1 MFNTFKKVLVIG
13 GGGFIGKKVVAAF
26 VTEGAQVSVMDMMAA
41 DRDDVEWTVGSLSD
55 PTLVASAANG
65 CDTVIFL
72 ANSSLPGSSH
82 ADLSAEIQSHV
93 FVSIRTAEICNSVSV
108 KTFVFAS
115 SGGTVYGY
123 SPNPGAGLM
132 EADPTQPINAYGVS
146 KLAIEHYLRLL
157 SDLRPMRTVS
167 LRISNPYGEGQR
179 AARGQGIIAAA
190 MQHTVKK
197 TPMTIW
203 GDGSAE
209 RDFLHVEDVANAFVA
224 AARYCGTKRVFNIG
238 SGECCSLRDT
248 LNAVQVATKEQLEI
262 VYEPGRTVDVQ
273 RNRLD
278 ISLAKREL
286 GWAPKIE
293 LAEGLIRT
301 AAWWLNPR
309 S

>member
-1 MFNTFKKVLVIG
+1 MSNTVQKVLIVG

-26 VTEGAQVSVMDMMAA
+26 VAAGARVSVLDMVAA
-41 DRDDVEWTVGSLSD
+41 DRDDVEWSVGSLSD
-55 PTLVASAANG
+55 PTLVAAAANG
-65 CDTVIFL
+65 CDSVIFL

-93 FVSIRTAEICNSVSV
+93 FVTIKAAEICNSLGVN
-108 KTFVFAS
+108 TFVFAS

-123 SPNPGAGLM
+123 SPDPQTGLV
-132 EADPTQPINAYGVS
+132 ETDLTRPINAYGVS

-190 MQHTVKK
+190 MEHTVKH

-209 RDFLHVEDVANAFVA
+209 RDFLHVEDVARAFVA
-224 AARYCGTKRVFNIG
+224 AAQYNGTESVFNIG
-238 SGECCSLRDT
+238 SGACWSLRDA
-248 LNAVQVATKEQLEI
+248 LKAVLVATEQSLEI
-262 VYEPGRTVDVQ
+262 VYEKGRTVDVQ
-273 RNRLD
+273 RNQLD
-278 ISLAKREL
+278 ISLARREL
-286 GWAPKIE
+286 GWAPIID
-293 LAEGLIRT
+293 LPEGLMRT
-301 AAWWLNPR
+301 ATWWLTPHD
-309 S
+309 

>member
-1 MFNTFKKVLVIG
+1 MSDTFQQVLIVG

-26 VTEGAQVSVMDMMAA
+26 VAAGARVSVLDMVAA
-41 DRDDVEWTVGSLSD
+41 DRDDVEWIVGSLSD
-55 PTLVASAANG
+55 PTLVAAAVNG

-72 ANSSLPGSSH
+72 ANSSLPGSSQ

-93 FVSIRTAEICNSVSV
+93 FVSIKAAEICSNLGV
-108 KTFVFAS
+108 KAFIFAS

-123 SPNPGAGLM
+123 SPLPGTGLL
-132 EADPTQPINAYGVS
+132 ETDLTRPINAYGVS

-179 AARGQGIIAAA
+179 ATRGQGVIAAA
-190 MQHTVKK
+190 MQHTFKN
-197 TPMTIW
+197 TPMKIW

-209 RDFLHVEDVANAFVA
+209 RDFLHVDDVAEAFVA
-224 AARYCGTKRVFNIG
+224 ATRYRGTERVFNIG
-238 SGECCSLRDT
+238 SGACWSLRDT
-248 LNAVQVATKEQLEI
+248 LNAVQVATGQPLKI

-273 RNRLD
+273 RNQLD
-278 ISLAKREL
+278 ISLSSREL

-293 LAEGLIRT
+293 LAEGLMRT
-301 AAWWLNPR
+301 AAWWLTPR
-309 S
+309 D